1 MVQAERVQAET
12 DQVVNAAV
20 VGPRALVRQLLK
32 RQVVNRHW
40 GEGQVSGVCWGGCS
54 KNMVYDEVH
63 LAHWRPRSELSEENG
78 FVGATAQVSWLLA
91 HIYCFHSKQVLT
103 TACLLSA
110 LTHQP
115 PQHMGAVQLPSCT
128 S

>member
-1 MVQAERVQAET
+1 MEVAEATLAKEREQVIQAERVQAET

-63 LAHWRPRSELSEENG
+63 LAHWRPRSELSEKR
-78 FVGATAQVSWLLA
+78 TDSWVRP
-91 HIYCFHSKQVLT
+91 HR
-103 TACLLSA
+103 
-110 LTHQP
+110 
-115 PQHMGAVQLPSCT
+115 
-128 S
+128 